1 MKRNL
6 PPSLSVN
13 DAAALILNISYL
25 PGSNDLL
32 EMISHFREEAEVNR
46 DSADNSDDRE
56 KYNCQAAIHLCRE
69 GLARSMIQAV
79 RDELDALSKGKE
91 SILEV
96 ADSTFGSEKL
106 VTASVGAW
114 AEHMGFGIGG
124 WEMPR
129 HWRKKVERNY
139 STEYMDIIDDVV
151 AAFCEEGGEH
161 YEPGIEPNNSA
172 VTAYINEKY
181 GKLSERII
189 TSIATIVRP
198 GVSPSTKK

>member
-1 MKRNL
+1 
-6 PPSLSVN
+6 
-13 DAAALILNISYL
+13 
-25 PGSNDLL
+25 
-32 EMISHFREEAEVNR
+32 MISHFRDEAEGKR

-56 KYNCQAAIHLCRE
+56 KYDCQSVLHLCRE
-69 GLARSMIQAV
+69 GLARSMIQAIGH
-79 RDELDALSKGKE
+79 ELDALGKGKE

-114 AEHMGFGIGG
+114 AQHMGFGIEG
-124 WEMPR
+124 WVTPR
-129 HWRKKVERNY
+129 HWRKKSERNY
-139 STEYMDIIDDVV
+139 STDYLDIIDDVV
-151 AAFCEEGGEH
+151 ATFCEEGGEY
-161 YEPGIEPNNSA
+161 YEPGIEPNNAA
-172 VTAYINEKY
+172 VTSYVNGKY